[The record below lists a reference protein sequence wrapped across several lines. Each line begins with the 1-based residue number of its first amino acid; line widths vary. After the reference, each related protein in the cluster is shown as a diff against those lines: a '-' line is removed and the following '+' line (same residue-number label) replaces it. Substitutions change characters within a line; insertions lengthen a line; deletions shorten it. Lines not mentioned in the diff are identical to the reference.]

1 MKIRVYRDKS
11 PRIEATAFVDATA
24 VVIGDVTIGAHSSL
38 WPMAVARGDVNAI
51 VIGDCTNIQD
61 GTVVHTTSDSM
72 YFPGGYTVT
81 IGNHVTVGHRVV
93 IHGCRIED
101 YCLIG
106 MSATVMDGAVLEA
119 GLILGAGS
127 LVPSGKVL
135 QGGYL
140 WIGSP
145 ARKSRP
151 LTEVEQRYLSDSAA
165 HYVKLKDQYLG
176 MPGHE

>member
-1 MKIRVYRDKS
+1 M
-11 PRIEATAFVDATA
+11 
-24 VVIGDVTIGAHSSL
+24 
-38 WPMAVARGDVNAI
+38 
-51 VIGDCTNIQD
+51 
-61 GTVVHTTSDSM
+61 
-72 YFPGGYTVT
+72 
-81 IGNHVTVGHRVV
+81 

-119 GLILGAGS
+119 GLILAAGS

-151 LTEVEQRYLSDSAA
+151 LTKVEQSYLSDSAA